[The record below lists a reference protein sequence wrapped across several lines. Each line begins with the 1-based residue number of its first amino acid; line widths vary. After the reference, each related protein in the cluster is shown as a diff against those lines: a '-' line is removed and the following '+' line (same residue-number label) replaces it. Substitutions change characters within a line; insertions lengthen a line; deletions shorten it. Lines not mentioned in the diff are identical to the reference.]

1 VLKMDLLELQNI
13 LGNAILEI
21 TNNKKSDEEHKKS
34 LTNAEYIAKI
44 AKQMINNA
52 DIVLRS
58 EKLIQEGY
66 EMNKT
71 KEMIGSEKK

>member
-1 VLKMDLLELQNI
+1 MNLLELQDI
-13 LGNAILEI
+13 LGNTILEV
-21 TNNKKSDEEHKKS
+21 TDKNKSDEEHKVS

-58 EKLIQEGY
+58 EKLMQEGY
-66 EMNKT
+66 EMKNT
-71 KEMIGSEKK
+71 SEMIGSAKR

>member
-1 VLKMDLLELQNI
+1 MNLLELQNI
-13 LGNAILEI
+13 LGNTILEL
-21 TNNKKSDEEHKKS
+21 TDNKRSEEEHKKS

-58 EKLIQEGY
+58 EKLMQEGY
-66 EMNKT
+66 EMNST
-71 KEMIGSEKK
+71 KNIIGNIKK

>member
-1 VLKMDLLELQNI
+1 MNLLELQDI
-13 LGNAILEI
+13 LGNTILEVTD
-21 TNNKKSDEEHKKS
+21 TNKSDEEHKTS

-58 EKLIQEGY
+58 EKLMQEGY
-66 EMNKT
+66 EMKNT
-71 KEMIGSEKK
+71 REMIGEK

>member
-1 VLKMDLLELQNI
+1 MNLLELQDI
-13 LGNAILEI
+13 LGNTILEV
-21 TNNKKSDEEHKKS
+21 TDKNKSDEEHKIS

-58 EKLIQEGY
+58 EKLMQEGY
-66 EMNKT
+66 EMQNT
-71 KEMIGSEKK
+71 REMIGEK